1 MKSIFS
7 RTTNSFLISVLAV
20 GCLLILAASP
30 VVNAVQVEAEGVAAL
45 VKGEDLAKIRD
56 EAIRDAWR
64 RAVEVGVGLVLRAD
78 LYVANKQV
86 ISQEIWTAA
95 DGYVKSYQ
103 IIGEGE
109 DALFYR
115 ITIIAEVDM
124 LGIGQALDELG
135 IEIESIGNPRAVVVV
150 DEWNLGDK
158 QPFSIAEAAIREA
171 LLSKGFTVV
180 QPQEVAEDQRAL
192 RASQGDT
199 TAAMEIA
206 RAFDADIAVVGNV
219 RTDPVG
225 STQRGSFTW
234 HSAVAYADFSVV
246 MRDTGETLSSVFAEE
261 TVPKLT
267 MEAAGSESIK
277 AVTHACIP
285 QLIIETIAGLNYAKG
300 NAIRALKLF
309 VYEVESFSQAQAIE
323 QAVASLREAERVD
336 LRSFGETLTSYD
348 IIFLGPSEAL
358 AQELESQQFTTKL
371 RKLLGKSYKLVVR
384 SLDFATVDVELR
396 TK

>member
-1 MKSIFS
+1 MKSILS
-7 RTTNSFLISVLAV
+7 RTANCFLISVLAI
-20 GCLLILAASP
+20 GYLLILAASP

-45 VKGEDLAKIRD
+45 VKGEDLAKVRD
-56 EAIRDAWR
+56 EALRDAWR

-86 ISQEIWTAA
+86 ISQEIWTVA

-109 DALFYR
+109 DVAFYR
-115 ITIIAEVDM
+115 ITILAEVDM
-124 LGIGQALDELG
+124 LGIGQTLDELG
-135 IEIESIGNPRAVVVV
+135 IEIESIGNPRAVVIVN
-150 DEWNLGDK
+150 EWNLGAR
-158 QPFSIAEAAIREA
+158 QPFSIAEAALRA
-171 LLSKGFTVV
+171 AFLDKGFTVV
-180 QPQEVAEDQRAL
+180 RPQEVAEDQRAL
-192 RASQGDT
+192 RATQGDA

-206 RAFDADIAVVGNV
+206 RAFDADIAIVGNV

-246 MRDTGETLSSVFAEE
+246 MRDTGEILSSVFAEE

-277 AVTHACIP
+277 AVTHACMP
-285 QLIIETIAGLNYAKG
+285 QLIIETIAELNYARG

-309 VYEVESFSQAQAIE
+309 VYGAGSFSQAQAIK
-323 QAVASLREAERVD
+323 QAVASLRETARVD